1 MTALTAK
8 FLRRLVSAALATT
21 FLGVGATKLWSAGMG
36 TVQAFILDSDNLM
49 KAKSRLQSND
59 PAVVPAFNTLIRE
72 ADRALTSGTV
82 SVVEKELTPSSGDK
96 HDYMSLAPYWWPN
109 PNKPTGLPYIRRDG
123 EINPERDQ
131 TSDRKRLDNMVQT
144 VRTLSLSY
152 FFTGREEY
160 AAHAA
165 KMLLVWFLD
174 PATKMNP
181 NLRYAQAIPGRSSGR
196 AAGIIETH
204 NLPELID
211 AVAMLNRSKSWDQS
225 NQKALQDWFNA
236 YLIWLLESPEGSA
249 EATAKNNHG
258 SWYDLQV
265 LSYALF
271 AGKNELAK
279 KVLSELPTKRISKQI
294 EPEGRQL
301 RELERTQAWNYSLF
315 NLKALFDIAS
325 IANKLG
331 TDLWNYQTPDKR
343 GIRKA
348 LDWLIPFA
356 TGEKKWS
363 YEQIAGWQPEKLAP
377 LLRRAA
383 LQYREM
389 SYENALSKLA
399 PSADQRFNLLYP
411 RPIAT
416 NPSASK

>member
-1 MTALTAK
+1 M
-8 FLRRLVSAALATT
+8 
-21 FLGVGATKLWSAGMG
+21 
-36 TVQAFILDSDNLM
+36 QAFILDSDNLM

-196 AAGIIETH
+196 GAGIIETH

-225 NQKALQDWFNA
+225 NQRALQDWFNA
-236 YLIWLLESPEGSA
+236 YLIWLLESPEGGA

-258 SWYDLQV
+258 SWYDVQV

-294 EPEGRQL
+294 EPDGRQL

-315 NLKALFDIAS
+315 NLKALFDVAS

>member
-1 MTALTAK
+1 VTALTAK

-21 FLGVGATKLWSAGMG
+21 FLGVGATKLWSAGTG